1 MPNTKYA
8 ESVENY
14 VHFRSIQIDER
25 DEIPELLVHVILG
38 ASDYVKMK
46 MQKCP
51 RVGTINEPVA
61 EQTKMGDT
69 YYRPACH
76 AAAVLD
82 CGTEC
87 VRNKPQANQMPP
99 RVATQSSIFV
109 IEYCQ
114 IALKIAVKEIFLINY
129 QTA

>member
-14 VHFRSIQIDER
+14 VHFRSIQINER

-38 ASDYVKMK
+38 ASDHVKMK

-69 YYRPACH
+69 YYRPAFY
-76 AAAVLD
+76 AAEVLD
-82 CGTEC
+82 CGTEW
-87 VRNKPQANQMPP
+87 VRNKPQANQ
-99 RVATQSSIFV
+99 
-109 IEYCQ
+109 
-114 IALKIAVKEIFLINY
+114 IARYWL
-129 QTA
+129 

>member
-1 MPNTKYA
+1 MPNKKYA
-8 ESVENY
+8 ESIENY
-14 VHFRSIQIDER
+14 VHFRSIQTNER

-76 AAAVLD
+76 AAEVLD
-82 CGTEC
+82 CGTEW
-87 VRNKPQANQMPP
+87 VRNKPQANQ
-99 RVATQSSIFV
+99 
-109 IEYCQ
+109 
-114 IALKIAVKEIFLINY
+114 IARY
-129 QTA
+129 